1 MSATSWPANSRRRT
15 KGSGDRQQRGVSD
28 VLVGHVQE
36 NRRRRIVTDEGN
48 DVDDAL
54 MPEQLHGAGE
64 RLGIDLVLADRITSQ
79 LDADPLL
86 FSQPPRGPAEFH
98 RVDDLLLQARLPGGW
113 FRGGPSVFSVHF
125 PRRRQIRPLR

>member
-54 MPEQLHGAGE
+54 MPEQLNVAGE
-64 RLGIDLVLADRITSQ
+64 RLRIDLVLADTITSQ
-79 LDADPLL
+79 LDDDPLL
-86 FSQPPRGPAEFH
+86 FSQPALAPAQFH
-98 RVDDLLLQARLPGGW
+98 LVHDPLPPARLP
-113 FRGGPSVFSVHF
+113 SACV
-125 PRRRQIRPLR
+125 L